1 MNHKKYRNSII
12 LILFVSFILSC
23 QKDDEPVSATA
34 SNFDESGLL
43 GASINIEGANF
54 EVGMI
59 QVFFDLEEAEVIFLS
74 PTEIQV
80 MVPRTLERFNP
91 LLKVIELR
99 NNTTILETSFQLETP
114 QITAYSSNTVTF
126 GENLTIEGYHFDINN
141 DFVKVTVN
149 GVIAPIL
156 DTDYGQVVINIPT
169 DIDSPELEIKLTA
182 QLQEITSQLNLT
194 LKSPEITEVIQE
206 EVYIAGTLEVN
217 GANFNPDYEKGK
229 VFINDLPAYF
239 TAQNDKLFIDVPA
252 GPYSDFKFTEIR
264 YETAGLSTTFAC
276 DVAIK
281 DNSIMVD
288 ANDYGPHLIFVH
300 NNAAYSFMLTQS
312 EPENRYVLKKFETSD
327 EKWRQVSNFEY
338 EGYLNDVVYDEEDTV
353 YLYVRDDSETP
364 MRLVAFNMNTFS
376 ETIMPLPSPSEIIYP
391 ILFTVGHN
399 LYFVSGKYYNNGNP
413 TVSREKFKFTKAT
426 GQWETLPESTFAE
439 LPLVHIY
446 GGGAATSFFDD
457 GKRYINYGLHD
468 KTFVIHPDLSV
479 TVLNRQIFFIYQHT
493 PLGGRYSYTDTLYNM
508 VTQQGMNIYYGNF
521 RYWVHTF
528 FVLNN
533 EVYFHGSRSN
543 VNNTTTNRLRKEI
556 LNEIL

>member
-1 MNHKKYRNSII
+1 
-12 LILFVSFILSC
+12 
-23 QKDDEPVSATA
+23 
-34 SNFDESGLL
+34 
-43 GASINIEGANF
+43 
-54 EVGMI
+54 
-59 QVFFDLEEAEVIFLS
+59 
-74 PTEIQV
+74 
-80 MVPRTLERFNP
+80 
-91 LLKVIELR
+91 
-99 NNTTILETSFQLETP
+99 
-114 QITAYSSNTVTF
+114 
-126 GENLTIEGYHFDINN
+126 
-141 DFVKVTVN
+141 
-149 GVIAPIL
+149 
-156 DTDYGQVVINIPT
+156 
-169 DIDSPELEIKLTA
+169 
-182 QLQEITSQLNLT
+182 
-194 LKSPEITEVIQE
+194 
-206 EVYIAGTLEVN
+206 
-217 GANFNPDYEKGK
+217 
-229 VFINDLPAYF
+229 
-239 TAQNDKLFIDVPA
+239 
-252 GPYSDFKFTEIR
+252 
-264 YETAGLSTTFAC
+264 
-276 DVAIK
+276 
-281 DNSIMVD
+281 
-288 ANDYGPHLIFVH
+288 
-300 NNAAYSFMLTQS
+300 LTQS

-493 PLGGRYSYTDTLYNM
+493 PLDARYSYTDTLYNT
-508 VTQQGMNIYYGNF
+508 VTQQGMNIYYCNF

-556 LNEIL
+556 LNEI

>member
-1 MNHKKYRNSII
+1 MNYKTSQILPI
-12 LILFVSFILSC
+12 LILFVISILSC
-23 QKDDEPVSATA
+23 QKDDEPVQATA
-34 SNFDESGLL
+34 SSFDQTGLL
-43 GASINIEGANF
+43 GTSINIEGSNF
-54 EVGMI
+54 EVGKI

-80 MVPRTLERFNP
+80 MVPRTLERYNP
-91 LLKVIELR
+91 VLKVIDLR
-99 NNTTILETSFQLETP
+99 NNTTILENTFQLETP
-114 QITAYSSNTVTF
+114 QITRYSSNTVTF

-156 DTDYGQVVINIPT
+156 DADYGQVIINIPT
-169 DIDSPELEIKLTA
+169 DINTSELEVKLTA
-182 QLQEITSQLNLT
+182 QLQEITSTMSLT
-194 LKSPEITEVIQE
+194 LKSPVITEVVQE

-217 GANFNPDYEKGK
+217 GASFNPDYEKGK
-229 VFINDLPAYF
+229 VFVNDLPAYF

-252 GPYSDFKFTEIR
+252 GPYSEFRFTEVR
-264 YETAGLSTTFAC
+264 YETAGLSTTFTC

-300 NNAAYSFMLTQS
+300 NNAAYSFMLTQT
-312 EPENRYVLKKFETSD
+312 EPENHYVLKKFESSD
-327 EKWRQVSNFEY
+327 EKWHRVSNFEY

-353 YLYVRDDSETP
+353 YLYLRDDSETP
-364 MRLVAFNMNTFS
+364 SRLVAFNLNSFT
-376 ETIMPLPSPSEIIYP
+376 EITLPLPSPSEIIYP
-391 ILFTVGHN
+391 ILFTVEHN

-426 GQWETLPESTFAE
+426 GQWETLLESTFSE

-446 GGGAATSFFDD
+446 GGGAATSFFDN

-493 PLGGRYSYTDTLYNM
+493 ALGGRYNYTDTLYNM
-508 VTQQGMNIYYGNF
+508 ITQQGMNINYGNF
-521 RYWVHTF
+521 RYEVHNF

-543 VNNTTTNRLRKEI
+543 VNNTTTNRLQKEI